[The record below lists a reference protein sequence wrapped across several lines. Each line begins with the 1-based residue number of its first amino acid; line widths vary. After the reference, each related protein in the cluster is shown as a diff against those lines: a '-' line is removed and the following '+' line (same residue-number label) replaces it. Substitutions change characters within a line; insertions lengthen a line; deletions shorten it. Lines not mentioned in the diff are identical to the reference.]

1 MSELLYAL
9 DIKDVVK
16 SSFGSLIGLP
26 PFSEINYVTQIERD
40 HPVVVEV
47 LVNDFTHRAFSPIE
61 DIGHKEEQNK
71 QHRALIGQSK
81 SSIPSLR
88 IGWHLSIDVIVFD
101 CQNHRLNHLFY
112 DKLSSTLER
121 EAGKKVFRIILR
133 PSVALLP
140 VFMHSKITIANEL
153 NDLVYVANILSSFVA
168 IVGED
173 DSFPYWPLY
182 QVIHKQKHDSEE
194 VEGLADQL
202 LTLFDG
208 KESFK

>member
-1 MSELLYAL
+1 LSELLYAL

-26 PFSEINYVTQIERD
+26 PFSEINYVAQIERD

-71 QHRALIGQSK
+71 QHRAL
-81 SSIPSLR
+81 
-88 IGWHLSIDVIVFD
+88 
-101 CQNHRLNHLFY
+101 
-112 DKLSSTLER
+112 
-121 EAGKKVFRIILR
+121 
-133 PSVALLP
+133 
-140 VFMHSKITIANEL
+140 MHSKITIANEL